1 MSRTR
6 MRPARRRLCS
16 GPAAPSRSLTQAQRF
31 SCLVA
36 VSAAILAAGCSGPTS
51 GLAPTGR
58 ALGVGPVSLFERS
71 RSRAAKAGL
80 YVGEFYGNTIYGFR
94 RSGKGPAVCAITGV
108 SSVNDLASDAKG
120 DVIEPDGGG
129 RELRVFGPNCG
140 AALGTVPDPY
150 GQPADAMSA
159 NAARDTIAIANI
171 FGPQRTNGSISLCS
185 LKGGCT
191 QNLTNPNMYEVVG
204 VAMSQGGDCWAS
216 AEDANAHANL
226 TYFKGCNGLGETAKG
241 FINPAF
247 GGLDFD
253 AAGNLLAFSGASAQL
268 YVYSGCNPR
277 CKIAG
282 GPFSMAGTSAYGH
295 LNKRRDMLAVAD
307 YQHGQIDL
315 YSYTPTIVTYV
326 GSFNTGLSQS
336 LDVVGVTYAPH

>member
-1 MSRTR
+1 MCL
-6 MRPARRRLCS
+6 ARRRLCNE
-16 GPAAPSRSLTQAQRF
+16 PAHSRRLTQAQRF

-51 GLAPTGR
+51 GLAPTAR
-58 ALGVGPVSLFERS
+58 APGVGPLSLFERS
-71 RSRAAKAGL
+71 RSRAAMAGL
-80 YVGEFYGNTIYGFR
+80 YVGEFYGNTVYGFR

-108 SSVNDLASDAKG
+108 SSVNDLASDAKSN
-120 DVIEPDGGG
+120 VIEPDGGG

-140 AALGTVPDPY
+140 AVLGSVPDPY

-171 FGPQRTNGSISLCS
+171 FGPQGTNGSISLCS
-185 LKGGCT
+185 LKSGCK
-191 QNLTNPNMYEVVG
+191 QNLTNPNMTEVVG

-216 AEDANAHANL
+216 AEDANGHANL
-226 TYFKGCNGLGETAKG
+226 TYFMGCKGHGETAKG

-253 AAGNLLAFSGASAQL
+253 AAGNLLSFSGASAQL

-277 CKIAG
+277 CRLAG
-282 GPFSMAGTSAYGH
+282 GPFRWPARRPMAISTRGATHWRLPTTSTDR
-295 LNKRRDMLAVAD
+295 LICTRIRQRL
-307 YQHGQIDL
+307 
-315 YSYTPTIVTYV
+315 
-326 GSFNTGLSQS
+326 
-336 LDVVGVTYAPH
+336 